1 MVTSRLKSR
10 FSEQSFAVAVYRI
23 ASSFVSLDDPDTI
36 INEALRVLGR
46 VCDAG
51 RSYVFLFDYEKET
64 MDNTHEWCAEGVTP
78 EIDML
83 TDLPLS
89 MFPWWMERLRNGEL
103 ILVPDVSAMPPE
115 ATAEREILE
124 EQDILSVL
132 VLPIYTEREL
142 AGFIGL
148 DNVQYARTWDDDTR
162 EYLQVAADMVSST
175 LTRERRFR
183 VAAERTREL
192 EEANRTLR
200 EAKMNL
206 LHAEKMAGIG
216 TLAAGVAHE
225 INNPIGFLRSNTETL
240 IRYIRDLSVVIG
252 SRRAE
257 GTEGTDPTS
266 TAPGAPAS
274 VFAAGAGSGE
284 APVTDTPFVTPSVTD
299 DDIAFILADTQ
310 DILESTL
317 HGLDRIANIVGSL
330 TELSRKSSEEKTVYR
345 NLNEEIDRALT
356 LADTSESEKIEIAF
370 VPGRIPPV
378 RCNTSELFQVILNIV
393 SNTKDAIRSSSRA
406 GQGRLEVHTRHRN
419 KFVECVFSDNGP
431 GIPDHVLQRVFEPFY
446 TTKGVGEGTGLGL
459 SLAYDLIV
467 NKHGG
472 EIEAGNSEG
481 GGARITVRLPVED
494 HRG

>member
-148 DNVQYARTWDDDTR
+148 DNV
-162 EYLQVAADMVSST
+162 
-175 LTRERRFR
+175 
-183 VAAERTREL
+183 
-192 EEANRTLR
+192 
-200 EAKMNL
+200 
-206 LHAEKMAGIG
+206 
-216 TLAAGVAHE
+216 
-225 INNPIGFLRSNTETL
+225 
-240 IRYIRDLSVVIG
+240 
-252 SRRAE
+252 
-257 GTEGTDPTS
+257 
-266 TAPGAPAS
+266 
-274 VFAAGAGSGE
+274 
-284 APVTDTPFVTPSVTD
+284 
-299 DDIAFILADTQ
+299 
-310 DILESTL
+310 
-317 HGLDRIANIVGSL
+317 
-330 TELSRKSSEEKTVYR
+330 
-345 NLNEEIDRALT
+345 
-356 LADTSESEKIEIAF
+356 
-370 VPGRIPPV
+370 
-378 RCNTSELFQVILNIV
+378 
-393 SNTKDAIRSSSRA
+393 
-406 GQGRLEVHTRHRN
+406 
-419 KFVECVFSDNGP
+419 
-431 GIPDHVLQRVFEPFY
+431 
-446 TTKGVGEGTGLGL
+446 
-459 SLAYDLIV
+459 
-467 NKHGG
+467 
-472 EIEAGNSEG
+472 
-481 GGARITVRLPVED
+481 
-494 HRG
+494 